1 MESVLSQS
9 AVEWIRS
16 LALIL
21 SGLCMLS
28 FFAVIAVGKFR
39 LTALRRERGRQ
50 RMARRSDISDYEAIL
65 LADSF
70 AAETKEKEVLPFAE
84 ELDALASARKAKA
97 AARPASLP

>member
-50 RMARRSDISDYEAIL
+50 RMARRGDISDHEAIL
-65 LADSF
+65 LADRQ
-70 AAETKEKEVLPFAE
+70 AADTEEERVLPFAE
-84 ELDALASARKAKA
+84 ELEALASEQKAKA
-97 AARPASLP
+97 AARPASRP